1 MSQTTEEVRVKCEHE
16 TWRSGNY
23 ESDQREEVRV
33 KCEHETW
40 RSGNYESD
48 QRGSEGEV

>member
-1 MSQTTEEVRVKCEHE
+1 MSQTREEVRVKCEHE

-23 ESDQREEVRV
+23 ESDHREEVRV

>member
-1 MSQTTEEVRVKCEHE
+1 MNMKHGGVGTMSQT
-16 TWRSGNY
+16 
-23 ESDQREEVRV
+23 REEVRV

>member
-1 MSQTTEEVRVKCEHE
+1 MNQTREEVRVKCEHE